1 VSLSPPLLLHKR
13 SPTEIEPTPK
23 QGSAAKPTGDDVM
36 KSFAVVAL
44 ALILGPAALAQH
56 QTFVINPDAS
66 EVRMTLKTTH
76 ELVNATFHIQSGS
89 IEFDRSNPKMSGSVT
104 VLAGSGRTG
113 NDSRDKKMNKDILK
127 VEQYTTVSFA
137 PKTYTGT
144 IAPSGDSTIQV
155 SGVFT
160 LLGNPHDLTI
170 PMQLHRDGSKAT
182 ARTQFVIPY
191 VQWGLKNPSFLIWKA
206 DNDVAMDL
214 NLVGQ
219 VSN

>member
-1 VSLSPPLLLHKR
+1 
-13 SPTEIEPTPK
+13 
-23 QGSAAKPTGDDVM
+23 M
-36 KSFAVVAL
+36 KSFAVVVL
-44 ALILGPAALAQH
+44 ALILGPATLAQH
-56 QTFVINPDAS
+56 QTFAVNPDAS

-76 ELVNATFHIQSGS
+76 ELVKGTFHIQSGS
-89 IEFDRSNPKMSGSVT
+89 IEFDRGNPKMSGSVV
-104 VLAGSGRTG
+104 VLAGSGKTG

-127 VEQYTTVSFA
+127 VDQYTAVTFA

-144 IAPSGDSTIQV
+144 IASSGDSTIQV

-160 LLGNPHDLTI
+160 LLGTPHDLTI
-170 PMQLHRDGSKAT
+170 PMQIHMDGSRAIAKA
-182 ARTQFVIPY
+182 QFVVPY
-191 VQWGLKNPSFLIWKA
+191 VQWGLINPSFMIWKA

>member
-1 VSLSPPLLLHKR
+1 MKSLAVLALAIILSP
-13 SPTEIEPTPK
+13 
-23 QGSAAKPTGDDVM
+23 AA
-36 KSFAVVAL
+36 F
-44 ALILGPAALAQH
+44 AQH
-56 QTFVINPDAS
+56 QTFAVNPDAS
-66 EVRMTLKTTH
+66 KIRMTLNTTH
-76 ELVNATFHIQSGS
+76 EVVNGTFHIQSGS

-104 VLAGSGRTG
+104 VLSGSGKTG

-127 VEQYTTVSFA
+127 VDQYATVSFA

-144 IAPSGDSTIQV
+144 IAPSGDSTIQL

-170 PMQLHRDGSKAT
+170 PIQIHMEGSKAT
-182 ARTQFVIPY
+182 ARAQFVVPY
-191 VQWGLKNPSFLIWKA
+191 VQWGLKNPSFMFWKA
-206 DNDVAMDL
+206 ENDVAIDL